1 MFTQNTIAFQ
11 DQASGHCTSRERSI
25 HRLQRRRLGNRLVLV
40 QTEDIVD
47 ALDLALSALI
57 FEVID
62 GPAADNLQGSSSP
75 VARFCVVFQEQRA
88 GLGLPSVSDA
98 LHVDLAKAL
107 QRKQIRSTGVN
118 SQHKAE
124 TPRKQ
129 R

>member
-62 GPAADNLQGSSSP
+62 GPAADNLW
-75 VARFCVVFQEQRA
+75 RA
-88 GLGLPSVSDA
+88 V
-98 LHVDLAKAL
+98 
-107 QRKQIRSTGVN
+107 
-118 SQHKAE
+118 
-124 TPRKQ
+124 
-129 R
+129 